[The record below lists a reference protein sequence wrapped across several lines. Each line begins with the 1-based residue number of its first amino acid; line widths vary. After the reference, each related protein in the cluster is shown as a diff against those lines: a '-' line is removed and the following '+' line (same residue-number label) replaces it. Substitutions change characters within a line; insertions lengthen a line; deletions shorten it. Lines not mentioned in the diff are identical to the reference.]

1 MKINGYDI
9 NYDEAE
15 LKDKMENQTLDVR
28 LISPDFEGYKN
39 LSEGNKKALAHLVAA
54 ARMINDVA
62 LEQDHPMNLPQKKA
76 LAEAA
81 VRMRRWRL
89 NCLIP

>member
-39 LSEGNKKALAHLVAA
+39 LSEGNKKSSCASGC
-54 ARMINDVA
+54 
-62 LEQDHPMNLPQKKA
+62 
-76 LAEAA
+76 
-81 VRMRRWRL
+81 RR
-89 NCLIP
+89 PYGQ

>member
-39 LSEGNKKALAHLVAA
+39 LNARANKKSSYASGC
-54 ARMINDVA
+54 
-62 LEQDHPMNLPQKKA
+62 
-76 LAEAA
+76 
-81 VRMRRWRL
+81 RR
-89 NCLIP
+89 PYGQ